1 MLLSYLWKG
10 VPLLCQFKADWH
22 DAKLPSN
29 LRWFFVQSPLNY
41 RLTMHFHSREYLYRN
56 TSSDNHYF
64 FIHVAAL
71 VTIFWSWLL
80 SGTLIVYG
88 FICFLLYSRSIIN
101 HEYSCGK
108 RINKADLQFSISILS
123 DVHCNATSGSKCSC
137 HFSHTDFYFPIKGWF
152 RKSINWMYV
161 KSWKKA
167 FSTIFNHFEST
178 ASL

>member
-22 DAKLPSN
+22 DAKLPSD

-108 RINKADLQFSISILS
+108 RINKADLQFLSAYWAMSIATPLADPNAAAIFRTVTFTFPLKVDLGRASIG
-123 DVHCNATSGSKCSC
+123 C
-137 HFSHTDFYFPIKGWF
+137 
-152 RKSINWMYV
+152 M
-161 KSWKKA
+161 
-167 FSTIFNHFEST
+167 
-178 ASL
+178 